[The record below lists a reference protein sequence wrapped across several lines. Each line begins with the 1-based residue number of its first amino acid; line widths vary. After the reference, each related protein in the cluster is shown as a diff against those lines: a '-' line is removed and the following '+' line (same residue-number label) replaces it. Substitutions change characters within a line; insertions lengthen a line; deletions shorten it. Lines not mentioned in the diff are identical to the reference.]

1 MRQETR
7 QDDCLITMLAEVR
20 TRRPP
25 VFLADEWAAWV
36 AEVGQ
41 IISALLTREQRWAA
55 TVLVGDEMAVPG
67 MPLAVAY
74 HVILEAVI
82 RAGGGPHEQQ
92 R

>member
-25 VFLADEWAAWV
+25 CFLADEWAAWM

-41 IISALLTREQRWAA
+41 IISALPTREQRWAA
-55 TVLVGDEMAVPG
+55 TVLVGHEVSVPG
-67 MPLAVAY
+67 MPLGLAY

-82 RAGGGPHEQQ
+82 RAGGVMRGD
-92 R
+92 